1 MCGFFCAYNP
11 DRLSIDSSRLNRA
24 LNTLS
29 HRGPDHEGCF
39 RDDKIFLGHRRLSI
53 LDLSSQ
59 GHQPMFSINN
69 DVIIIFVAFYLS
81 LLFRFDFNIPPAV
94 ISIITFRHLIGLI
107 FIKIFCFRI
116 FVIKNT
122 SVYSSCI
129 CAFFKIFLITK
140 KRILVICCF
149 NFNA

>member
-69 DVIIIFVAFYLS
+69 DVIIIFNGQIYNHNELSNHLAVKGYTFKSTSDTETLLNMYLEYGVGCFEK
-81 LLFRFDFNIPPAV
+81 LQGMWAV
-94 ISIITFRHLIGLI
+94 IIWD
-107 FIKIFCFRI
+107 
-116 FVIKNT
+116 
-122 SVYSSCI
+122 SSPESLW
-129 CAFFKIFLITK
+129 KQTTW
-140 KRILVICCF
+140 
-149 NFNA
+149 